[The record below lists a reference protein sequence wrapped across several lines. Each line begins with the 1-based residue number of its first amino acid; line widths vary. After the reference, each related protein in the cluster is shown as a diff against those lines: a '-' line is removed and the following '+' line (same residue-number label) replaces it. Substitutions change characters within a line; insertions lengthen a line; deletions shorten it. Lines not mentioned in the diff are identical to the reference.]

1 MRQNW
6 VGTPD
11 HADTRCSAVSSQVRA
26 RGPSGRAAGT
36 RACCPNRDPVM
47 NSGAVPEMWKNGVA
61 QIDAGGGAS
70 GAGGGTLFSS
80 IATARPYAMA
90 EPSGRGCGA

>member
-11 HADTRCSAVSSQVRA
+11 HAETRCSAVSSRCVPGSHGPGGGKTSVLPK
-26 RGPSGRAAGT
+26 RG
-36 RACCPNRDPVM
+36 PVM

-70 GAGGGTLFSS
+70 GD
-80 IATARPYAMA
+80 
-90 EPSGRGCGA
+90 GAIPFDAAW